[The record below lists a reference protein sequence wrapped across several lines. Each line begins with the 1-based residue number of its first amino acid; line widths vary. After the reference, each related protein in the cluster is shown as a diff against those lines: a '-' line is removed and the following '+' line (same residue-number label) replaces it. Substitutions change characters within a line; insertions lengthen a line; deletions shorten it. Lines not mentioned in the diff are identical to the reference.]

1 MEIYNNNSDEW
12 EDIPLY
18 EPKALA
24 NEFFYAEVRSY
35 SWMYDKWEEGKI
47 RTKTITNLIPQQRI
61 ENAIQIL
68 ESREQY
74 ELCSVLQ
81 KIIVDIYIGEECFI
95 LLMDIIVHLMRM
107 LVGQYFLMVLVW

>member
-1 MEIYNNNSDEW
+1 MNVYNSNNDEW

-24 NEFFYAEVRSY
+24 NEFFYAEIRSF
-35 SWMYDKWEEGKI
+35 SWMYDNWKEKRI
-47 RTKTITNLIPQQRI
+47 RTKTITNLIPQKRI
-61 ENAIQIL
+61 ENAILIL

-81 KIIVDIYIGEECFI
+81 NIIIDIYIGDEIQE
-95 LLMDIIVHLMRM
+95 
-107 LVGQYFLMVLVW
+107 MVSTI